1 LVCEFELYHELA
13 QQFASLGRQKE
24 SKRLIIFA
32 FVEGV
37 STRSMASYE
46 SNPRWQRLRRL
57 ILIVPVVLL
66 PIALCSQGT
75 SSMPVP
81 NQVPTSAQNPVYGS
95 VPDAKP
101 TPGVLSLTFRDAID
115 RALRHN
121 LAGLLSEY
129 NTIQARGEKWKQLSD
144 LLPNV
149 SGDVQEVA
157 EKESLAALGFA
168 KFPAGAFGGASLP
181 KVVGPFSYFD
191 VRASATQRVFDWKAV
206 QKYRSSVIGESVA
219 RFDLQ
224 DARDL
229 VVLATGNIYLQAIA
243 SAARVETAQAQVE
256 TAKALYDKA
265 VAQQQAG
272 VAPAI
277 DTLRAQVEYQ
287 SRRQQ
292 LIAASNDFAK
302 QEISLA
308 RVVGLAPKQEFV
320 LADKAPYEAFPIPDL
335 ETSLQRAYSL
345 RSDYKAAHDRLV
357 AAEFEHSA
365 AIAGYFP
372 TLDVAANYG
381 EIGPAPASVL
391 PTYAVFGTLNIPIFQ
406 GGKVHGDVL
415 KAEASLRQAQAQ
427 MADVRGQIDQDIRNA
442 LLDLKSS
449 ADQVEVAQSS
459 VDLADQALMQSR
471 DRFAAG
477 VTDNLEVIQA
487 QEAVASA
494 HESLISSLYLNNLA
508 KVSFARALGRA
519 EQGVREYLRGK

>member
-1 LVCEFELYHELA
+1 MK
-13 QQFASLGRQKE
+13 QFNNLHHLDAKMNPKGLLFWLSLQ
-24 SKRLIIFA
+24 
-32 FVEGV
+32 GV
-37 STRSMASYE
+37 SSRSMASYE
-46 SNPRWQRLRRL
+46 SNRHWRRFRRL
-57 ILIVPVVLL
+57 ILIAPVVLL
-66 PIALCSQGT
+66 PTLLCAQGA
-75 SSMPVP
+75 SSLQVA

-121 LAGLLSEY
+121 LAALLSEY

-149 SGDVQEVA
+149 NGDVQEVA
-157 EKESLAALGFA
+157 QKESLAALGFG
-168 KFPAGAFGGASLP
+168 KFPSGALGGASLP
-181 KVVGPFSYFD
+181 KVVGPFAFFD
-191 VRASATQRVFDWKAV
+191 VWASASQRVFDWKAI

-219 RFDLQ
+219 RFNLQ

-265 VAQQQAG
+265 GAQQQAG

-292 LIAASNDFAK
+292 LIAAANDFAK

-308 RVVGLAPKQEFV
+308 RVIGLAPRQEFT

-335 ETSLQRAYSL
+335 ETSLQRAYTM

-357 AAEFEHSA
+357 AAEFERSA

-372 TLDVAANYG
+372 TLNVAANYG

-459 VDLADQALMQSR
+459 VNLADQALMQSR

-494 HESLISSLYLNNLA
+494 HENLISSLYLNNMA

-519 EQGVREYLRGK
+519 EEGVREYLRGK